1 MSRFLAAVS
10 VAVCAPLAGAVIVQ
24 GTELPALTPVTNQL
38 GMSHGVVFS
47 SLNSPDVVFT
57 QLFPGI
63 MGIQGTEPWAPAT
76 NGGWYSSPIFVKF
89 VSLSDGVTPAT
100 VSGTITAMW
109 GDGGGDTDAVDM
121 RAFDLNNN
129 LVAAQTFTGSTF
141 TQIQLSGV
149 GIHRLEFWANTNIGA
164 GTSDT
169 GLDWLDYPTPQVP
182 APASAAAL
190 LGLLA
195 LRRRRM
201 CVRPLPIV

>member
-1 MSRFLAAVS
+1 MSRLLAVVS

-38 GMSHGVVFS
+38 AMSHGVVFS

-57 QLFPGI
+57 QLVPGL

-76 NGGWYSSPIFVKF
+76 NGGWYNSPIFVKF
-89 VSLSDGVTPAT
+89 VSMSDGVTPAT

-109 GDGGGDTDAVDM
+109 GDGGGDMDAVDM

-129 LVAAQTFTGSTF
+129 LVAAQTFTGTTF
-141 TQIQLSGV
+141 TQIQLSGL
-149 GIHRLEFWANTNIGA
+149 GIHRLEFWANTNVGA

-182 APASAAAL
+182 APGPLAVVAV
-190 LGLLA
+190 GLLA
-195 LRRRRM
+195 LRRRPR
-201 CVRPLPIV
+201 CL